1 MNDLFN
7 QQPTEIKHTVR
18 IEFDGGTPCN
28 DPKKGFGI
36 GYGSY
41 TINGGRPVRVSHG
54 IPCSNNAA
62 EVLTL
67 VSAIHDVRKTYEPR
81 DIRLLIVGDSQ
92 ITLNWVR
99 RATGELKS
107 KKGKKASGSPLFKE
121 SIRRLSDSLSAFGK
135 IEAKWQPREK
145 SVKTFGH

>member
-41 TINGGRPVRVSHG
+41 ALNGGAPIRLSHG

-67 VSAIHDVRKTYEPR
+67 VSALHYVRKTYDPEGV
-81 DIRLLIVGDSQ
+81 RLIVVGDSQ

-99 RATGELKS
+99 RTSGELKA
-107 KKGKKASGSPLFKE
+107 KKNKKPSGSPLFRD
-121 SIRRLSDSLSAFGK
+121 SIKRLSDALHQFGK
-135 IEAKWQPREK
+135 IEVRWQPRVK